1 MNNIHLQTSEKLNV
15 LLADY
20 HLYYQKLRNFHWN
33 VTGSNFFELHLKFEE
48 LYEDAKLKI
57 DEIAERILTLR
68 VIKPISNF
76 SDYLAASNIKE
87 SDSDLKDVEMV
98 STILR
103 DQDILIKQL
112 RIVAKSAEE
121 AEDDGT
127 LDFVGTYIGELEKT
141 SWMLNAWNQQ
151 N

>member
-1 MNNIHLQTSEKLNV
+1 
-15 LLADY
+15 
-20 HLYYQKLRNFHWN
+20 
-33 VTGSNFFELHLKFEE
+33 
-48 LYEDAKLKI
+48 
-57 DEIAERILTLR
+57 
-68 VIKPISNF
+68 
-76 SDYLAASNIKE
+76 
-87 SDSDLKDVEMV
+87 MV